1 MTFFWN
7 RKTRKH
13 TRTTSI
19 ALTMAASVLGSAGCS
34 GPAELEGEEVAEV
47 RSALGSTLD
56 QVTVDDWTELT
67 QMASNGNYL
76 LTVNLNALGKTWT
89 PKNFTGTFDGGGK
102 TISNLSINGGGSGGG
117 FFKNATNAIV
127 RNVRFTS
134 LSVTDSYAAGGV
146 AATAD
151 NSLIEQVGVQGNIS
165 GPGAFVAGGIIG
177 MGYGTNIL
185 SSFMKGTVSGGLFG
199 TGGIAG
205 SLGNGATRG
214 LIEKVYAWADVTTTV
229 PAGTTYA
236 KTGGIVG
243 QLGGAFVKQVYA
255 VGKITGRAQVGGLV
269 GSLECNTDSRFILNH
284 GIFRGDV
291 IDQDWTAAGGWAGT
305 YGEVQPC
312 PDRFDQNIWDSSR
325 DPSTN
330 FGVYDPPAQ
339 KSASNN
345 QLILPTTVSGG
356 VYNYADNKFITETWD
371 AGSSTQHHALK
382 NMPGGLLI
390 QPRCVN
396 ASGVAYAC

>member
-1 MTFFWN
+1 MTFFRN
-7 RKTRKH
+7 RKTLMH

-19 ALTMAASVLGSAGCS
+19 ALAMAASVLGSAGCG
-34 GPAELEGEEVAEV
+34 GPAELEEVAEV
-47 RSALGSTLD
+47 TSQLGSTKQ

-67 QMASNGNYL
+67 QMASDGNYL
-76 LTVNLNALGKTWT
+76 LTVNLNAAGKTWT

-102 TISNLSINGGGSGGG
+102 IISNLSTNGGGSGGG
-117 FFKNATNAIV
+117 FFKNMTNAIV
-127 RNVRFTS
+127 RRVRFTG
-134 LSVTDSYAAGGV
+134 LTVTDGYAAGGI
-146 AATAD
+146 AATAND
-151 NSLIEQVGVQGNIS
+151 SLIEDVGVQGTVS
-165 GPGAFVAGGIIG
+165 GTSSFVAGGIIG
-177 MGYGTNIL
+177 MGNGTTIQR
-185 SSFMKGTVSGGLFG
+185 SFVRGAVSGGLFS

-205 SLGNGATRG
+205 NLGAGASRG
-214 LIEKVYAWADVTTTV
+214 LIDQSYVWADVTVNV
-229 PAGTTYA
+229 PAGTTYS

-243 QLGGAFVKQVYA
+243 QLGGSFVKRVYA
-255 VGKITGRAQVGGLV
+255 VGKVTGRAQVGGLV
-269 GSLECNTDSRFILNH
+269 GSLECNQDSRFILNH

-330 FGVYDPPAQ
+330 FAVYDPPAQ
-339 KSASNN
+339 KSATND
-345 QLILPTTVSGG
+345 QLILPMTVSGG
-356 VYNYADNKFITETWD
+356 VYNYQDNKFQTEIWD

-382 NMPGGLLI
+382 NMPGGLTI

-396 ASGVAYAC
+396 GSGVPYAC